1 MSVSATPAPSP
12 FGRELRRLREQR
24 GLSLQKFAD
33 LVNYSRGYIGKVETG
48 DKPPTGEL
56 ARRCDDVLEAGGTLT
71 ALATGVGLPRLAQL
85 PAVPATFVGREP
97 QLVDLTNE
105 LLREGLP
112 GSPTLV
118 AVDGPPGT
126 GKTALALRLAHQVRA
141 AFPDGQL
148 YVDLHGY
155 SPAEAPARPTAV
167 LEELLVALGQPA
179 DSIPPGPQQ
188 RAALYRSL
196 LDGRRVLLVLD
207 NARESSQVI
216 PLLPGSAGCG
226 VIVTGRVRLTSLD
239 TRQEQRLTLGPLTE
253 AESASLLRT
262 VIGAAR
268 ADEEPQA
275 VRDLADRCG
284 HLPLALRIAAER
296 VATHPHHAIQT
307 LVEELTDESERLD
320 GLVTSDSLTVR
331 AVFSWSYQDLGGAAA
346 RLFRLFGL
354 HRGPH
359 LSTAAAAALAGTT
372 VAQARRLLDRLVS
385 VHLAE
390 GMAGDRYRMHD
401 LLRVYAAERATEE
414 ESAPD
419 RAIAVRRLLD
429 WYLAAAYAA
438 NHVLAPQRHD
448 PDITPSEF
456 DLPVP
461 VFACY
466 NEALSWC
473 EREMP
478 NLVAAT
484 HAAVDAGQFAVAWQ
498 LPVGCWNYLYLRKR
512 WSSWI
517 SAHEAGLVGARAG
530 GDRFGE
536 AWVMNNLAHAHRE
549 LRHFDEARDLLTKT
563 LAIRVDIDD
572 PIGEAWTLAAFGFL
586 AQDLGDHAEAAT
598 RFQQALAARADLKAR
613 YKTDTEI
620 AIANQHGEGITL
632 ANLGNAYRELRRADE
647 ALDCLRDALAIFREI
662 DDPHGAGYTLVKLG
676 DTYQDLARTDD
687 ALRAYHEALTTRR
700 DIGDRWGEAETLQK
714 TGRLLLDTGDRD
726 TAITYW
732 REAVGIFAELGDP
745 RAEDLCAQLTSVID

>member
-1 MSVSATPAPSP
+1 MTTGP

-24 GLSLQKFAD
+24 RLSLQKFAD
-33 LVNYSRGYIGKVETG
+33 LVNYSRGYIGKVEVG

-56 ARRCDDVLEAGGTLT
+56 ARRCDEVLEAGGTLI
-71 ALATGVGLPRLAQL
+71 ALAAGEGLPRLAQL
-85 PAVPATFVGREP
+85 PAVPATFVGRETP
-97 QLVDLTNE
+97 LRQLTDE
-105 LLREGLP
+105 LLREGAP
-112 GSPTLV
+112 GTPAVV

-126 GKTALALRLAHQVRA
+126 GKTALALRLAHQVRS

-155 SPAEAPARPTAV
+155 SPAEAPARPATV

-196 LDGRRVLLVLD
+196 LDGRKVLLVLD
-207 NARESSQVI
+207 NARESGQVA

-226 VIVTGRVRLTSLD
+226 VILTSRVRLTSLD
-239 TRQEQRLTLGPLTE
+239 MRQEQRLTLDPLTE
-253 AESASLLRT
+253 HESVSLLRT
-262 VIGAAR
+262 VIGDPR

-296 VATHPHHAIQT
+296 VATHPHHAILT

-331 AVFSWSYQDLGGAAA
+331 AVFSWSYQDLGAAKA
-346 RLFRLFGL
+346 RMFRLLGL

-359 LSTAAAAALAGTT
+359 ISTSAAAALAGLTT
-372 VAQARRLLDRLVS
+372 PQARRLLDRLVA

-390 GMAGDRYRMHD
+390 GIVGDRYRLHD
-401 LLRVYAAERATEE
+401 LLRVYAAERAVQE
-414 ESAPD
+414 ESKAE
-419 RAIAVRRLLD
+419 RTVAIRRMLD
-429 WYLAAAYAA
+429 WYLDTAYAA

-448 PDITPSEF
+448 PVLSPSEF
-456 DLPVP
+456 DLPARS
-461 VFACY
+461 FGSY
-466 NEALSWC
+466 DEALAWC

-484 HAAVDAGQFAVAWQ
+484 HTAVDAGQYATSWQ

-517 SAHEAGLVGARAG
+517 SAHEAGLVGARAA
-530 GDRFGE
+530 GDKFGE

-549 LRHFDEARDLLTKT
+549 LRHFDEAHDLLART

-572 PIGEAWTLAAFGFL
+572 LVGEAWTLAAFGLL
-586 AQDLGDHAEAAT
+586 ATDQGDHAEGAR
-598 RFQQALAARADLKAR
+598 RFQQALAVRADIETR
-613 YKTDTEI
+613 YADDT
-620 AIANQHGEGITL
+620 AISVANRHGEGITL
-632 ANLGNAYRELRRADE
+632 ANLGNAYRELHHADK
-647 ALDCLRDALAIFREI
+647 ALACLGESLAIFREI
-662 DDPHGAGYTLVKLG
+662 DDPHGEGYTLVKLG
-676 DTYQDLARTDD
+676 DTYQDLARTDQ
-687 ALRAYHEALTTRR
+687 ALNAYREALATRKG
-700 DIGDRWGEAETLQK
+700 IGDRWGEAETLHK
-714 TGRLLLDTGDRD
+714 TGQLLLDTGDRD
-726 TAITYW
+726 TAISYW
-732 REAVGIFAELGDP
+732 REAVAIFAELGDP
-745 RAEDLCAQLTSVID
+745 RAEDLRAQLAFVTG

>member
-1 MSVSATPAPSP
+1 MSSGPEISP

-24 GLSLQKFAD
+24 RLSLQKFAD
-33 LVNYSRGYIGKVETG
+33 LVNYSRGYIGKVEIG

-56 ARRCDDVLEAGGTLT
+56 AHRCDEVLEAGGTLI
-71 ALATGVGLPRLAQL
+71 ALAAGEGLPRLAQL
-85 PAVPATFVGREP
+85 PAVPATFVGRES
-97 QLVDLTNE
+97 QLTGLTTE
-105 LLREGLP
+105 LLREGPP
-112 GSPTLV
+112 GTPTLV

-155 SPAEAPARPTAV
+155 APAEAPAKPTTV

-188 RAALYRSL
+188 RAALYRSI
-196 LDGRRVLLVLD
+196 LDGRKVLLVLD
-207 NARESSQVI
+207 NARESGQVT

-226 VIVTGRVRLTSLD
+226 VIVTSRVRLTSLD
-239 TRQEQRLTLGPLTE
+239 TRQEQRLTLDPLTE
-253 AESASLLRT
+253 VESVLLLRT
-262 VIGAAR
+262 VIGATR

-331 AVFSWSYQDLGGAAA
+331 AVFSWSYQDLSAATA
-346 RLFRLFGL
+346 RMFRLLGL

-359 LSTAAAAALAGTT
+359 IGTAAAAALAG
-372 VAQARRLLDRLVS
+372 VLPAQARRLLDRLVG

-390 GMAGDRYRMHD
+390 GIVGDRYRMHD

-414 ESAPD
+414 EPEAE
-419 RAIAVRRLLD
+419 RTLAVRRMLD

-448 PDITPSEF
+448 PVLPASEF
-456 DLPVP
+456 DLPAP
-461 VFACY
+461 GFANY
-466 NEALSWC
+466 DEALSWC

-484 HAAVDAGQFAVAWQ
+484 HTAVDAGRYAVAWQ

-530 GDRFGE
+530 GDKFGE

-549 LRHFDEARDLLTKT
+549 LRHFHEAGELLDRT
-563 LAIRVDIDD
+563 LAIRVEIDD
-572 PIGEAWTLAAFGFL
+572 PVGEAWTLAAFGLL
-586 AQDLGDHAEAAT
+586 ATDLGDHGEAAK
-598 RFQQALAARADLKAR
+598 RFQQALAIRADIALR
-613 YKTDTEI
+613 YQDDAEI
-620 AIANQHGEGITL
+620 AVANRHGEGITL
-632 ANLGNAYRELRRADE
+632 ANLGNAYRELRSAGKALECLSE
-647 ALDCLRDALAIFREI
+647 ALRIFREI
-662 DDPHGAGYTLVKLG
+662 DDAHGEGYALVKLG
-676 DTYQDLARTDD
+676 DTYQDLARAED
-687 ALRAYHEALTTRR
+687 ALRAYQEALTTRH

-714 TGRLLLDTGDRD
+714 TGALLLDTGDRD

-732 REAVGIFAELGDP
+732 RQAVAIFTELGDP
-745 RAEDLCAQLTSVID
+745 RAEDLRAQLALVTA